1 MKKLILILPF
11 ILIGYFIF
19 TGQKSG
25 DDIKKWNN
33 PHSTRV
39 QITGEYSTLPMDN
52 NYKFTTQPRILNTTK
67 ETYTIFPNRQVH
79 PSFNTQSEVPITRH
93 PTNHNI
99 MFASANTFGGG
110 TAFSTGVYVTTD
122 GGVSWFGSDTINN
135 GSLNYGDPG
144 IAIDGDGRFLMSF
157 ISLSGRI
164 ANSVSSNNGLNWSTE
179 IPIPGSTA
187 QSDKNLSGVDD
198 VSTSPYYGRFYTV
211 FTEFQGPNID
221 HIVISYSLDHGI
233 SWSSE
238 APVSPGPYF
247 QHFHQGA
254 DVMVGPQGQV
264 YVVWANNLQ
273 TAVEDSL
280 GFAKSTDGGVT
291 WAAARNNAS
300 NMDGIRNTGQ
310 TFLNGI
316 RANGFP
322 RIAVD
327 KTNGLRR
334 GWIYVTTSE
343 KFLAPATDV
352 SDIVL
357 HRSTDEGVTWT
368 KVRVNQDAPG
378 TNKYQYMAAVNVDDN
393 GGLNVI
399 YYDTRNTPTNDSAQI
414 YISRSLDGGN
424 TWTDILVSDHKF
436 KPKAIQGTAGGYQGD
451 YIGITSGNN
460 AIWPYWCEDI
470 TGLYQAWTARVDITA
485 FPLNA
490 FNINTPAANTTLI
503 GYPNSQ
509 TPITVSW
516 DTSASTAS
524 YKWIFGNPTA
534 NIRKITIPTLQN
546 NFTIT
551 SEQLNNYLIGLGV
564 AVGDSLVG
572 QWDVWAFRNNLAN
585 DSLKAANG
593 PRTLTLKRGIP
604 PLNTFNLNTPA
615 SGYSVLTSPNDNSN
629 ILFNWSTSG
638 PGVTYKWKFGS
649 PAISATK
656 IILSSDISGVDS
668 TLTVPNYLMDGY
680 LASIGVTAGDTISGQ
695 WSVYAY
701 NGFDSV
707 MAGQSN
713 NITFIRQPKG
723 DVLVLYDSTI
733 ANGRVSLDSVTT
745 NLARLDVTYD
755 IYNKKGNTSTSAISF
770 REYKQVILLGEG
782 SSVMSNV
789 TKDSLKSYLNAGTMQ
804 TKSKLIIMADD
815 IGYMIDRPASAF
827 YDSAFARSML
837 GYQYVADRPGVG
849 GKGIIGITININLK
863 DSTAGP
869 SPDVIKR
876 SSSLPISQTFNLY
889 RYTLFADS
897 MNAVGN
903 ISPTYNVAVM
913 ALDAESLRPVAE
925 NPNPFTVKRVLYGL
939 MSFVD
944 QLPTSNEPGSVNN
957 VIPFE
962 YKLSQNFPNP
972 FNPSTR
978 ISYSLPVSKLVTLKI
993 YNVLGKEVRTLVNSK
1008 QDAGNYEVVLNA
1020 ADMSSGI
1027 YFYTITAG
1035 DFVETRR
1042 MVLLK

>member
-1 MKKLILILPF
+1 MKKLIFALPF
-11 ILIGYFIF
+11 ILLGYIIF

-25 DDIKKWNN
+25 DDNKKWNN

-39 QITGEYSTLPMDN
+39 QITGEYSPLPMDN
-52 NYKFTTQPRILNTTK
+52 NLIFSTQPRILNTTK
-67 ETYTIFPNRQVH
+67 ETYTIFPNRLVH
-79 PSFNTQSEVPITRH
+79 PSFNSQSEVPITRH
-93 PTNHNI
+93 PTNQNI

-110 TAFSTGVYVTTD
+110 NAFSTGVYVTTN
-122 GGVSWFGSDTINN
+122 GGVTWFGSDTINN

-144 IAIDGDGRFLMSF
+144 PAIDGDGRFLMSF

-164 ANSVSSNNGLNWSTE
+164 SNSVSTDNGINWATE
-179 IPIPGSTA
+179 IPVPGSTA
-187 QSDKNLSGVDD
+187 QSDKNFSGADD
-198 VSTSPYYGRFYTV
+198 VPTSPYYGRLYTV
-211 FTEFQGPNID
+211 YTEFQGVNID
-221 HIVISYSLDHGI
+221 HVVISYSSDHGA
-233 SWSSE
+233 SWSTE

-254 DVMVGPQGQV
+254 DIKVGPEGQV
-264 YVVWANNLQ
+264 YVVWANNLP

-291 WAAARNNAS
+291 WAVTRNNAS
-300 NMDGIRNTGQ
+300 NMEGIRNNGQ
-310 TFLNGI
+310 SFLNGI

-334 GWIYVTTSE
+334 GWIYVATSE
-343 KFLAPATDV
+343 KFVSPATDV
-352 SDIVL
+352 ADIIL
-357 HRSTDEGVTWT
+357 HKSTDEGATWS
-368 KVRVNQDAPG
+368 KIRVNQDTPG

-393 GGLNVI
+393 GGVNVI

-414 YISRSLDGGN
+414 YVSRSLDGGN

-436 KPKAIQGTAGGYQGD
+436 KPKAIQGLAGGYQGD

-460 AIWPYWCEDI
+460 GIWPYWCEDI

-490 FNINTPAANTTLI
+490 FNINTPAVNTTLI

-509 TPITVSW
+509 NPIYVSW

-534 NIRKITIPTLQN
+534 TTRKITIPTLQN

-551 SEQLNNYLIGLGV
+551 SNQLNNYLIDLGV
-564 AVGDSLVG
+564 AIGDSLVG
-572 QWDVWAFRNNLAN
+572 QCDVWAFRNNLSN

-604 PLNTFNLNTPA
+604 PLNSFNLNSPS
-615 SGYSVLTSPNDNSN
+615 SGISILTSPTDNSN
-629 ILFNWSTSG
+629 LIFNWSTSG

-649 PAISATK
+649 PTISAAR
-656 IILSSDISGVDS
+656 IILGSDISGVDS
-668 TLTVPNYLMDGY
+668 TLTVPNNIMDGY
-680 LASIGVTAGDTISGQ
+680 IASIGIQPGDTITGQ

-707 MAGQSN
+707 MAAQSN
-713 NITFIRQPKG
+713 SITFRRKPKG
-723 DVLVLYDSTI
+723 DVLVLYDSTL
-733 ANGRVSLDSVTT
+733 ANGRTSLDSVTI
-745 NLARLDVTYD
+745 NLTRLEVTYD
-755 IYNKKGNTSTSAISF
+755 IYNKKGNTATNAISF
-770 REYKQVILLGEG
+770 REYKKIILLGEG
-782 SSVMSNV
+782 SSVMSNI

-815 IGYMIDRPASAF
+815 IGYMIDRPASAY
-827 YDSAFARSML
+827 YDSAFARSTL
-837 GYQYVADRPGVG
+837 GFQYVADRPGVG
-849 GKGIIGITININLK
+849 GKGIIGVTININLK

-869 SPDVIKR
+869 SPDVIRR
-876 SSSLPISQTFNLY
+876 SSSLPVSQTFNLY

-897 MNAVGN
+897 MNAIGN

-913 ALDAESLRPVAE
+913 ALDAESLRPVSE
-925 NPNPFTVKRVLYGL
+925 NPNPFTVQRVLYGL

-944 QLPTSNEPGSVNN
+944 QIPTSNELNTFSSE
-957 VIPFE
+957 IPFE
-962 YKLSQNFPNP
+962 YKLSQNYPNP
-972 FNPSTR
+972 FNPSTK
-978 ISYSLPVSKLVTLKI
+978 ISYSLPVSKLVSLKI

-1008 QDAGNYEVVLNA
+1008 QEAGNYEVVLNA

>member
-1 MKKLILILPF
+1 MKKLFFILPF
-11 ILIGYFIF
+11 IVTGYFIF

-39 QITGEYSTLPMDN
+39 QITGEYSQLPVDN
-52 NYKFTTQPRILNTTK
+52 NIKFSSQPRTFITNK
-67 ETYTIFPNRQVH
+67 ETYTIFPNFQVH

-93 PTNHNI
+93 PTNPNI
-99 MFASANTFGGG
+99 MFGSANTFGGG
-110 TAFSTGVYVTTD
+110 TSFSTGVYVTTN
-122 GGVSWFGSDTINN
+122 GGVTWFGSDTLNN

-144 IAIDGDGRFLMSF
+144 PAIDGDGRFLMSF

-164 ANSVSSNNGLNWSTE
+164 SNSVSTDNGINWASE
-179 IPIPGSTA
+179 VPIPGSTV

-198 VSTSPYYGRFYTV
+198 VPASPYYGRFYTV
-211 FTEFQGPNID
+211 FTEFQGVNID
-221 HIVISYSLDHGI
+221 HVVISHSSDHGTT
-233 SWSSE
+233 WSNE
-238 APVSPGPYF
+238 AQVSPGPYF

-254 DVMVGPQGQV
+254 DVKVGPNGQV
-264 YVVWANNLQ
+264 YVVWANNLNNA
-273 TAVEDSL
+273 TEDSL
-280 GFAKSTDGGVT
+280 GFARSTDGGVT
-291 WAAARNNAS
+291 WAVTRNNAS
-300 NMDGIRNTGQ
+300 DMNGIRNSGQ

-327 KTNGLRR
+327 RTAGLRR
-334 GWIYVTTSE
+334 GWIYVSTSE
-343 KFLAPATDV
+343 KFVSPATDV
-352 SDIVL
+352 ADVIL
-357 HRSTDEGVTWT
+357 HRSTDEGLTWT
-368 KVRVNQDAPG
+368 KVRVNQDTPG
-378 TNKYQYMAAVNVDDN
+378 TNKYQFTSAVNVDEN
-393 GGLNVI
+393 GGVNVI

-436 KPKAIQGTAGGYQGD
+436 KPKAIQGLAGGYQGD

-460 AIWPYWCEDI
+460 SIWPYWCEDI

-490 FNINTPAANTTLI
+490 FNINSPAANTTLI

-509 TPITVSW
+509 NPINVSW

-534 NIRKITIPTLQN
+534 TTRKITIPSLQN
-546 NFTIT
+546 YFTIT
-551 SEQLNNYLIGLGV
+551 SDQLNNYLIDLGV

-572 QWDVWAFRNNLAN
+572 QCDVWAFRNNLTN

-604 PLNTFNLNTPA
+604 PLNSFNLNSPP
-615 SGYSVLTSPNDNSN
+615 GGISVLTSPNDNSN
-629 ILFNWSTSG
+629 IIFNWSTSG

-649 PAISATK
+649 PVISATR

-668 TLTVPNYLMDGY
+668 TLTLPNYLMDGY
-680 LASIGVTAGDTISGQ
+680 LASIGVNAGDSITGL

-707 MAGQSN
+707 MAAQSN
-713 NITFIRQPKG
+713 SITFRRQPKG
-723 DVLVLYDSTI
+723 DVLVLYDSTL
-733 ANGRVSLDSVTT
+733 ANGRISLDSVTT

-755 IYNKKGNTSTSAISF
+755 IYNKRGNTATTAISF
-770 REYKQVILLGEG
+770 REYKQIILLGEG

-789 TKDSLKSYLNAGTMQ
+789 TKDSLKSYLNAGTVQ
-804 TKSKLIIMADD
+804 NKSKLIIIADD
-815 IGYMIDRPASAF
+815 IGYMIDRPASAY

-837 GYQYVADRPGVG
+837 GFQYVADRPGVG
-849 GKGIIGITININLK
+849 GKGIIGVTINVNLK

-876 SSSLPISQTFNLY
+876 SSSLPLSQTFNLY

-944 QLPTSNEPGSVNN
+944 QIPTSNEPGIVSNE
-957 VIPFE
+957 IPFE
-962 YKLSQNFPNP
+962 YKLSQNYPNP
-972 FNPSTR
+972 FNPSTK
-978 ISYSLPVSKLVTLKI
+978 ISYSIPVSELVSLKI

-1008 QDAGNYEVVLNA
+1008 QDAGYYEVVLNA
-1020 ADMSSGI
+1020 ADLSSGI